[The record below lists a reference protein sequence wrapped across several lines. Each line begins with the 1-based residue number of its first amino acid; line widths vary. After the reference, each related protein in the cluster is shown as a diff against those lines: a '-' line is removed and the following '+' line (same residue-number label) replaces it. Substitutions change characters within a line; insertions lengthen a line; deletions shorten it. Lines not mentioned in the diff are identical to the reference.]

1 MHHPTADRPIEHPSG
16 RFQTTCAF
24 LTRLRAAQN
33 AHTAPLHRFM
43 YEHRPAKPRM
53 PGIKN
58 FPFLGP
64 VGVMLSSC
72 TIRRAR
78 TWHCGRMRRYG
89 ELSKDQEP
97 SLPHQFCSDCII
109 TTGGYDFREGQGL
122 RQGFH
127 ELGYVEGRNLRLEYR
142 WILGVHHRYVAM
154 IFAGIVGSDEGRRL
168 GNANA
173 FIRAKA

>member
-72 TIRRAR
+72 IMT
-78 TWHCGRMRRYG
+78 CG
-89 ELSKDQEP
+89 LT
-97 SLPHQFCSDCII
+97 F
-109 TTGGYDFREGQGL
+109 
-122 RQGFH
+122 
-127 ELGYVEGRNLRLEYR
+127 
-142 WILGVHHRYVAM
+142 
-154 IFAGIVGSDEGRRL
+154 RL
-168 GNANA
+168 GRTRPVDDRSSVPGTLLR
-173 FIRAKA
+173 IRSLAGYTINTLGSSFRKRRGFWSPAWPSDAPAGPPRSGPGRSRAQTRWPCCREYARPA

>member
-72 TIRRAR
+72 TMRAAR
-78 TWHCGRMRRYG
+78 TWDWGKTRRYDG
-89 ELSKDQEP
+89 PSNDLGLS
-97 SLPHQFCSDCII
+97 
-109 TTGGYDFREGQGL
+109 
-122 RQGFH
+122 
-127 ELGYVEGRNLRLEYR
+127 
-142 WILGVHHRYVAM
+142 
-154 IFAGIVGSDEGRRL
+154 
-168 GNANA
+168 
-173 FIRAKA
+173 

>member
-109 TTGGYDFREGQGL
+109 ATRGYDFREGQHRAAGAQVGICVSKSDATYHMRF
-122 RQGFH
+122 RQQ
-127 ELGYVEGRNLRLEYR
+127 
-142 WILGVHHRYVAM
+142 
-154 IFAGIVGSDEGRRL
+154 
-168 GNANA
+168 
-173 FIRAKA
+173 

>member
-1 MHHPTADRPIEHPSG
+1 MHHPTADRPIEHPFG

-24 LTRLRAAQN
+24 FTRLRAAQN
-33 AHTAPLHRFM
+33 VHTAPLHRFM

-78 TWHCGRMRRYG
+78 TWPCGRMLRYDD
-89 ELSKDQEP
+89 LSNDLGP
-97 SLPHQFCSDCII
+97 LWSHQSCPDCII
-109 TTGGYDFREGQGL
+109 ATRGYDFREGQA
-122 RQGFH
+122 FYTP
-127 ELGYVEGRNLRLEYR
+127 LG
-142 WILGVHHRYVAM
+142 
-154 IFAGIVGSDEGRRL
+154 GRR
-168 GNANA
+168 
-173 FIRAKA
+173 I

>member
-72 TIRRAR
+72 TMRRAR
-78 TWHCGRMRRYG
+78 MFRSGRTRPADGQSNNSETLSPIQSLADYTIDTLESSFRKRQ
-89 ELSKDQEP
+89 ELKAQSSIRKSSPRACAAAPLDA
-97 SLPHQFCSDCII
+97 
-109 TTGGYDFREGQGL
+109 GQA
-122 RQGFH
+122 R
-127 ELGYVEGRNLRLEYR
+127 LRLFDTR
-142 WILGVHHRYVAM
+142 AVSSKALAVISRPIG
-154 IFAGIVGSDEGRRL
+154 GRS
-168 GNANA
+168 
-173 FIRAKA
+173 FS

>member
-72 TIRRAR
+72 TIRSVRTRPWVKNTPLGRAVQR
-78 TWHCGRMRRYG
+78 SGAIVAIPI
-89 ELSKDQEP
+89 LS
-97 SLPHQFCSDCII
+97 
-109 TTGGYDFREGQGL
+109 GL
-122 RQGFH
+122 H
-127 ELGYVEGRNLRLEYR
+127 HHYVR
-142 WILGVHHRYVAM
+142 I
-154 IFAGIVGSDEGRRL
+154 
-168 GNANA
+168 
-173 FIRAKA
+173 

>member
-72 TIRRAR
+72 I
-78 TWHCGRMRRYG
+78 MRC
-89 ELSKDQEP
+89 ELT
-97 SLPHQFCSDCII
+97 F
-109 TTGGYDFREGQGL
+109 
-122 RQGFH
+122 
-127 ELGYVEGRNLRLEYR
+127 RLER
-142 WILGVHHRYVAM
+142 TRPAHVRSSDWEILSR
-154 IFAGIVGSDEGRRL
+154 IRSWAGCTIDTRDLTFRKRQ
-168 GNANA
+168 AA
-173 FIRAKA
+173 FFLEDDLAPCL

>member
-72 TIRRAR
+72 IMRCELTFRLGRTRPTRARSSDMETLSCTQSLEGYTIDTRRSSFRKRHHGAVRSREIGTGSDVHAHRVRAGQTGGRRRRSGQRLIRRM
-78 TWHCGRMRRYG
+78 MRF
-89 ELSKDQEP
+89 L
-97 SLPHQFCSDCII
+97 
-109 TTGGYDFREGQGL
+109 
-122 RQGFH
+122 
-127 ELGYVEGRNLRLEYR
+127 
-142 WILGVHHRYVAM
+142 
-154 IFAGIVGSDEGRRL
+154 
-168 GNANA
+168 
-173 FIRAKA
+173 